1 MRQMFEETETIE
13 FRHFPGTL
21 SNREMRDCI
30 KWCYMFLNQ
39 ALGAGK
45 TPREIFT
52 RGRWHFPV
60 FQPYEFETEQVYQ
73 WTNHD
78 KNKKSEVKERLENL
92 RKVIDIDDMNTKSVD
107 VYEHIKPKEEE
118 TKGGLEAFF

>member
-21 SNREMRDCI
+21 SNREMRDSI
-30 KWCYMFLNQ
+30 RWCYDFLDN
-39 ALGAGK
+39 ALNTG
-45 TPREIFT
+45 TPPRNYFSK
-52 RGRWHFPV
+52 GNYKFPD

-78 KNKKSEVKERLENL
+78 KNKKAVIKERLENL
-92 RKVIDIDDMNTKSVD
+92 RKVIDIDNMETPSTA
-107 VYEHIKPKEEE
+107 VYEHIKPKEES
-118 TKGGLEAFF
+118 TGLEAFF

>member
-21 SNREMRDCI
+21 SSREMKDSIR
-30 KWCYMFLNQ
+30 WCYDFLDS
-39 ALGAGK
+39 ALVTGLR
-45 TPREIFT
+45 PRDLLVK
-52 RGRWHFPV
+52 GNYKFPQ
-60 FQPYEFETEQVYQ
+60 FQPYEFETEQLYQ

-78 KNKKSEVKERLENL
+78 KNKKSVIKERLEDL

-107 VYEHIKPKEEE
+107 VYEHIKPKEES
-118 TKGGLEAFF
+118 TGLEAFF